1 MRKSVNLGD
10 NFVEAINFLNDD
22 LVEIFSE
29 LRIIETLGQKLRESL
44 NRDEWIANF
53 VRHARGQVRPKGGA
67 IDQVLL
73 LPQIFLRGQIMNDG
87 DSTEGGVLVEESPRF
102 DREGA
107 ACVRIDPLSWRKVRL
122 CLKSFPQHSSQPSAN
137 GFNRPVER
145 IGSFQPED
153 RFRGGIKPAN
163 DAFFI
168 NGDNSGRNRFQ
179 ERFGQG
185 FLQSDLFVE
194 KRVLENGGN
203 MLGQDHQAFEITVIK
218 GQTGDA
224 MTEKQPADNLATCIK
239 RDDNFG
245 AKAIERPTQERPLIL
260 RGDVCEV
267 GARNE
272 VPM

>member
-73 LPQIFLRGQIMNDG
+73 LPQIFLRGQIMND
-87 DSTEGGVLVEESPRF
+87 D
-102 DREGA
+102 D
-107 ACVRIDPLSWRKVRL
+107 
-122 CLKSFPQHSSQPSAN
+122 
-137 GFNRPVER
+137 
-145 IGSFQPED
+145 
-153 RFRGGIKPAN
+153 
-163 DAFFI
+163 
-168 NGDNSGRNRFQ
+168 SGRNRFQ

-185 FLQSDLFVE
+185 FLQCDLVVE

-203 MLGQDHQAFEITVIK
+203 VLGQDHQPFEITVIK
-218 GQTGDA
+218 G
-224 MTEKQPADNLATCIK
+224 
-239 RDDNFG
+239 
-245 AKAIERPTQERPLIL
+245 
-260 RGDVCEV
+260 
-267 GARNE
+267 
-272 VPM
+272 

>member
-67 IDQVLL
+67 IDQILL
-73 LPQIFLRGQIMNDG
+73 LPQIFLRSQIMNDRDG
-87 DSTEGGVLVEESPRF
+87 TEGGVLVEKSPRF

-107 ACVRIDPLSWRKVRL
+107 PCVRIDPLSWRKVRL
-122 CLKSFPQHSSQPSAN
+122 RLKRFPQHGGQPSAN
-137 GFNRPVER
+137 RFNRPVER

-153 RFRGGIKPAN
+153 RLRGGIKPAN
-163 DAFFI
+163 DAFFV
-168 NGDNSGRNRFQ
+168 NGDDSGRDRFQ

-185 FLQSDLFVE
+185 FLQCDLFVE

-203 MLGQDHQAFEITVIK
+203 MLGQDHQAFEIAVIK
-218 GQTGDA
+218 WEPGDTVA
-224 MTEKQPADNLATCIK
+224 EKQPADDFPARVK
-239 RDDNFG
+239 GEHHFG
-245 AKAIERPTQERPLIL
+245 AKTTAGPTQKWPRIV
-260 RGDVCEV
+260 R
-267 GARNE
+267 RNE
-272 VPM
+272 RGAERRSK